1 MTGGVHEALDR
12 SCLVEY
18 GTRVVQKRDGGSVY
32 PVYGGGGATFKMDTF
47 NREDRL
53 VVSRFGMSEECT
65 RFVAGKFFLNDS
77 GLTVRPR
84 DNRLAQRFL
93 DYQILSLNDRIF
105 ELGKG
110 SAQKNLDVPAFRQ
123 IGIFI
128 PDSIADQQRIVA
140 ILDEAFD
147 GIATTRAN
155 AEQNLQNARAIFES
169 HLQAVFSQKGG
180 GWVDTTIGSV
190 CDIKHGFAFDGADFS
205 NAVPESK
212 PIVITPGNFTE
223 DGKLLFN
230 DRNTKRFRGDTPAGF
245 QFEVGDLVVVMTDL
259 SSKMKILGK
268 PAFVET
274 GDVLHNQ
281 RIGRVVFSSDRIEKR
296 LLYYFMMTPGFI
308 KNIKMSATGT
318 MVKHTAP
325 KRILSNAIAFPECR
339 KEQRAIICKLDGLRQ
354 ETQRLES
361 LYQRKLAALDAL
373 KQSLLH
379 QAFSGAL

>member
-12 SCLVEY
+12 SCVVEY

-53 VVSRFGMSEECT
+53 VVSRFGMSKECT

-123 IGIFI
+123 IDIII
-128 PDSIADQQRIVA
+128 PDNIADQQRIVA

-147 GIATTRAN
+147 GIATARAN

-169 HLQAVFSQKGG
+169 HLQAVFSQRGE
-180 GWVDTTIGSV
+180 GWV
-190 CDIKHGFAFDGADFS
+190 
-205 NAVPESK
+205 E
-212 PIVITPGNFTE
+212 
-223 DGKLLFN
+223 KLLGDVCEFEN
-230 DRNTKRFRGDTPAGF
+230 GDRGKNYPNRHEYVESGIPWINTGHIQPDGTLSMEEMHFISREKFDSLRSGKIRP
-245 QFEVGDLVVVMTDL
+245 GDLVYCLRGAT
-259 SSKMKILGK
+259 LGK
-268 PAFVET
+268 TALVTPLNEGAVASSLVILRPSPILHSRFLYFFLTSPAGQGLISGFRNGAAQPNLGARSVAKYPISLPPIDEQERLLT
-274 GDVLHNQ
+274 
-281 RIGRVVFSSDRIEKR
+281 RIGDFRDEAK
-296 LLYYFMMTPGFI
+296 
-308 KNIKMSATGT
+308 
-318 MVKHTAP
+318 
-325 KRILSNAIAFPECR
+325 
-339 KEQRAIICKLDGLRQ
+339 
-354 ETQRLES
+354 RLES
-361 LYQRKLAALDAL
+361 LYQRKIDALDGL
-373 KQSLLH
+373 KKSLLN
-379 QAFSGAL
+379 QAFSGNL